1 MSLSSSLSFFLFTL
15 KGWHQLA
22 TTLVVEAMLP
32 SLLSLEL
39 KVLANQISRNQ
50 QQQEEGKVG
59 RIHFLV
65 IVTIVVVVALFI
77 SNQIKVA
84 IEKTKKAVH

>member
-1 MSLSSSLSFFLFTL
+1 
-15 KGWHQLA
+15 
-22 TTLVVEAMLP
+22 MLP